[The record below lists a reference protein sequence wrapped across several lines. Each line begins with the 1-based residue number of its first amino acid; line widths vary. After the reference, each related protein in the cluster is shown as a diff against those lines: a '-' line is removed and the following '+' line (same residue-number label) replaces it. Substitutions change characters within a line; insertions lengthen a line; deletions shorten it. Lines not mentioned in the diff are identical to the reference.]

1 MDFDKVAITRRI
13 DELRAHIDEL
23 ERNKPAH
30 GLKPHHVMQI
40 EEAEDEIERL
50 EALLERM

>member
-1 MDFDKVAITRRI
+1 MGGEREAISSRI
-13 DELRAHIDEL
+13 GELRARIDEL

-40 EEAEDEIERL
+40 EETEDEIERL
-50 EALLERM
+50 EALLERT